1 MVLARTSKL
10 QAVNKAL
17 QMMGESPLNSL
28 QGLLGLGN
36 LAEETLDSV
45 SRKVQVEG
53 WSFNTDYQ
61 MTLTRDS
68 TTNEISVGTNVSRVV
83 IDPYEYYDVDVV
95 QRGSRLY
102 DRKNNT
108 YVFSIDLKA
117 DMTVILDWDDLPE
130 HARVYIMTK
139 AGKELQENMI
149 GSKDL
154 TEINMVLEQEARS
167 QFMEEETTLSEHNM
181 LTGHP
186 RKGYPV
192 QGFRPINVMERYV
205 WH

>member
-45 SRKVQVEG
+45 SRKVQAEG
-53 WSFNTDYQ
+53 WSFNTDYEI
-61 MTLTRDS
+61 TLTRDS
-68 TTNEISVGTNVSRVV
+68 TTNEISVGTNVSRIVV
-83 IDPYEYYDVDVV
+83 DPYEYSDVDVV

-102 DRKNNT
+102 DRRNNT
-108 YVFSIDLKA
+108 YVFTIDLKA

-154 TEINMVLEQEARS
+154 TEINIILEQEART
-167 QFMEEETTLSEHNM
+167 QFIEEETTLSEHNM
-181 LTGHP
+181 LRGNAN
-186 RKGYPV
+186 KAYPIT
-192 QGFRPINVMERYV
+192 GFRPINVIQR
-205 WH
+205 

>member
-45 SRKVQVEG
+45 SRKVQAEG

-83 IDPYEYYDVDVV
+83 VDPYEYYDVDVV

-181 LTGHP
+181 LRGHA

-192 QGFRPINVMERYV
+192 QGFRPINVMER
-205 WH
+205 

>member
-45 SRKVQVEG
+45 SRKVQAEG
-53 WSFNTDYQ
+53 WSFNTDYEI
-61 MTLTRDS
+61 TLTRDS
-68 TTNEISVGTNVSRVV
+68 TTNEISVGTNVSRIVV
-83 IDPYEYYDVDVV
+83 DPYEYSDVDVV

-102 DRKNNT
+102 DRRNNT
-108 YVFSIDLKA
+108 YVFTIDLKA

-154 TEINMVLEQEARS
+154 TEINMVLEQEART
-167 QFMEEETTLSEHNM
+167 QFIEEETTLSEHNM
-181 LTGHP
+181 LRGNAN
-186 RKGYPV
+186 KAYPIT
-192 QGFRPINVMERYV
+192 GFRPINVIQR
-205 WH
+205 

>member
-45 SRKVQVEG
+45 SRKVQAEG

-83 IDPYEYYDVDVV
+83 VDPYEYYDIDVV

-117 DMTVILDWDDLPE
+117 DMTVILEWDDLPE
-130 HARVYIMTK
+130 HARVYIMHK

-154 TEINMVLEQEARS
+154 TEINMVLEQEART
-167 QFMEEETTLSEHNM
+167 QFLEEETTLSEHNM
-181 LTGHP
+181 LRGHA

-192 QGFRPINVMERYV
+192 QGFRPINVMER
-205 WH
+205 

>member
-45 SRKVQVEG
+45 SRKVQAEG

-68 TTNEISVGTNVSRVV
+68 TTNQISVGTNVSRVV
-83 IDPYEYYDVDVV
+83 VDPYEYYDVDVV

-117 DMTVILDWDDLPE
+117 DMTVILEWDDLPE
-130 HARVYIMTK
+130 HARVYIMHK

-154 TEINMVLEQEARS
+154 TEINMVLEQETRT
-167 QFMEEETTLSEHNM
+167 QFLEEETTLSEHNM
-181 LTGHP
+181 LIGHA

-192 QGFRPINVMERYV
+192 QGFRPINVMER
-205 WH
+205 

>member
-61 MTLTRDS
+61 ITLTKDS

-83 IDPYEYYDVDVV
+83 VDPYEYYDIDVV

-108 YVFSIDLKA
+108 YEFTTDLKA
-117 DMTVILDWDDLPE
+117 DMTVILEWDDLPE

-154 TEINMVLEQEARS
+154 TEINMVLEQEART
-167 QFMEEETTLSEHNM
+167 QFMEE
-181 LTGHP
+181 
-186 RKGYPV
+186 
-192 QGFRPINVMERYV
+192 
-205 WH
+205 

>member
-45 SRKVQVEG
+45 SRKVQAEG
-53 WSFNTDYQ
+53 WSFNTDYEI
-61 MTLTRDS
+61 TLTRDS
-68 TTNEISVGTNVSRVV
+68 TTNEISVGTNVSRIVV
-83 IDPYEYYDVDVV
+83 DPYEYSDVDVV

-102 DRKNNT
+102 DKRNNT
-108 YVFSIDLKA
+108 YVFTIDLKA

-154 TEINMVLEQEARS
+154 TEINMVLEQEART
-167 QFMEEETTLSEHNM
+167 QFIEEETTLSEHNM
-181 LTGHP
+181 LRGNAN
-186 RKGYPV
+186 KAYPIT
-192 QGFRPINVMERYV
+192 GFRPINVIQR
-205 WH
+205 

>member
-45 SRKVQVEG
+45 SRKVQAEG

-68 TTNEISVGTNVSRVV
+68 TTNQISVGTNVSRVV
-83 IDPYEYYDVDVV
+83 VDPYEYYDVDVV

-117 DMTVILDWDDLPE
+117 DMTVILEWDDLPE

-154 TEINMVLEQEARS
+154 TELNMVLEQEART
-167 QFMEEETTLSEHNM
+167 QFLEEETTLSEHNM
-181 LTGHP
+181 LRGHA

-192 QGFRPINVMERYV
+192 QGFRPINVMER
-205 WH
+205 

>member
-1 MVLARTSKL
+1 MVLARTTKL

-181 LTGHP
+181 LRGHA

-192 QGFRPINVMERYV
+192 QGFRPINVMER
-205 WH
+205 

>member
-36 LAEETLDSV
+36 LAETTLDSV

-61 MTLTRDS
+61 MDLTRDS
-68 TTNEISVGTNVSRVV
+68 TTNHISVGTNVSRIV
-83 IDPYEYYDVDVV
+83 IDPYEYNNIDVV
-95 QRGSRLY
+95 QRGDRLY

-108 YVFSIDLKA
+108 YVFTEDLKG
-117 DMTVILDWDDLPE
+117 DMTIILDWDDLPE
-130 HARVYIMTK
+130 HARLYIMTK
-139 AGKELQENMI
+139 AGRELQENMI

-154 TEINMVLEQEARS
+154 TEINLVLEQEARS
-167 QFMEEETTLSEHNM
+167 QFLEEETTLSEHSM
-181 LTGHP
+181 LRGHA
-186 RKGYPV
+186 RITHPV
-192 QGFRPINVMERYV
+192 LGFKPINVMQR
-205 WH
+205 

>member
-45 SRKVQVEG
+45 SRKVQAEG

-83 IDPYEYYDVDVV
+83 IDPYEYYDIDVV

-108 YVFSIDLKA
+108 YVFLIDLKA
-117 DMTVILDWDDLPE
+117 DMTVILEWDDLPE

-154 TEINMVLEQEARS
+154 TEINMVLEQEART
-167 QFMEEETTLSEHNM
+167 QFLEEETTLSEHNM
-181 LTGHP
+181 LRGHA

-192 QGFRPINVMERYV
+192 QGFRPINVMER
-205 WH
+205 

>member
-1 MVLARTSKL
+1 MVLARTTKL

-28 QGLLGLGN
+28 QGLFGLGN
-36 LAEETLDSV
+36 LAETTIDSV

-61 MTLTRDS
+61 LSLVRDS
-68 TTNEISVGTNVSRVV
+68 TTNHISVGDNVSRIIV
-83 IDPYEYYDVDVV
+83 DPYDYSNIDVV
-95 QRGSRLY
+95 QRGQKLY

-108 YVFSIDLKA
+108 YVFTENLKA
-117 DMTVILDWDDLPE
+117 DVTIILDWDDLPE

-139 AGKELQENMI
+139 SGRELQESMI

-154 TEINMVLEQEARS
+154 TEINILLEQEARA
-167 QFMEEETTLSEHNM
+167 QFIEEETTLSEHSM
-181 LTGHP
+181 LRGHP
-186 RKGYPV
+186 RRANPV
-192 QGFRPINVMERYV
+192 IGFKPINVMQR
-205 WH
+205 

>member
-45 SRKVQVEG
+45 SRKVQAEG

-83 IDPYEYYDVDVV
+83 VDPYEYYDIDVV

-117 DMTVILDWDDLPE
+117 DMTVILEWDDLPE

-139 AGKELQENMI
+139 AGRELQESMI

-154 TEINMVLEQEARS
+154 TEINLLVEQEVRS
-167 QFMEEETTLSEHNM
+167 QFLEEETQLSDHNI
-181 LTGHP
+181 LRGHNRRVNP
-186 RKGYPV
+186 MRTY
-192 QGFRPINVMERYV
+192 RPSDVLSR
-205 WH
+205 

>member
-45 SRKVQVEG
+45 SRKVQAAV

-83 IDPYEYYDVDVV
+83 VDPYEYYDIDVV

-117 DMTVILDWDDLPE
+117 DMTIILEWDDLPE

-154 TEINMVLEQEARS
+154 TEINMVLEQEART

-181 LTGHP
+181 LRGHA

-192 QGFRPINVMERYV
+192 QGYRPINAMQR
-205 WH
+205 

>member
-83 IDPYEYYDVDVV
+83 VDPYEYYDVDVV

-181 LTGHP
+181 LRGHA

-192 QGFRPINVMERYV
+192 QGFRPINVMER
-205 WH
+205 